1 MIALVQRMLR
11 PLATRIANIVARAVV
26 TLVDDDLKMQVLQLG
41 VLSGETRGDVE
52 RVQNYGFTSVPLE
65 GAEAV
70 VLFVSGRRDHGLAV
84 AVDDRR
90 HRLTGLEPGEV
101 AIYTDEG
108 DRVVI
113 ERGGTVRVT
122 ASTKVVVD
130 TPLVE
135 LAGNADAALLG
146 TTYRAAESTMN
157 STMSTQLSA
166 AGVALSAAGADPVLV
181 GLAPVAAT
189 ALVTAGTALS
199 AAAGAPTTF
208 ESSAATYLSTKV
220 KLS

>member
-26 TLVDDDLKMQVLQLG
+26 TLVDDSLKMQVLQLG
-41 VLSGETRGDVE
+41 VLAGETRGDVE

-70 VLFVSGRRDHGLAV
+70 VLFVGGRRDHGLAV

-101 AIYTDEG
+101 AVYTDEG

-130 TPLVE
+130 APLVE
-135 LAGNADAALLG
+135 LAGNADAVAL
-146 TTYRAAESTMN
+146 ASKVSTELTALK
-157 STMSTQLSA
+157 SAISA
-166 AGVALSAAGADPVLV
+166 APVVPGDGGAAFKASL
-181 GLAPVAAT
+181 VAA
-189 ALVTAGTALS
+189 L
-199 AAAGAPTTF
+199 AAWPASVASG
-208 ESSAATYLSTKV
+208 KV
-220 KLS
+220 RAE

>member
-1 MIALVQRMLR
+1 MMALVQRALR
-11 PLATRIANIVARAVV
+11 PLATRVANLVARAVV
-26 TLVDDDLKMQVLQLG
+26 TLVDDSLKMQVLQLG
-41 VLSGETRGDVE
+41 VLAGETRGDVE

-70 VLFVSGRRDHGLAV
+70 VLFVGGRRDHGLAV

-113 ERGGTVRVT
+113 ERGGTVRLT

-135 LAGNADAALLG
+135 LAGNADA
-146 TTYRAAESTMN
+146 
-157 STMSTQLSA
+157 
-166 AGVALSAAGADPVLV
+166 VALASKVSTEL
-181 GLAPVAAT
+181 T
-189 ALVTAGTALS
+189 ALKNAISAWVPVPGDGGAALKV
-199 AAAGAPTTF
+199 ALTTLF
-208 ESSAATYLSTKV
+208 ATWPASVASGKV
-220 KLS
+220 KAE

>member
-1 MIALVQRMLR
+1 MNAIIQRALR
-11 PLATRIANIVARAVV
+11 PLATRIANLVARAVV
-26 TLVDDDLKMQVLQLG
+26 SLVDDDERMQVLQLG
-41 VLSGETRGDVE
+41 VLAGETRGDVE

-70 VLFVSGRRDHGLAV
+70 VLFVGGRRDHGLAV

-130 TPLVE
+130 APLVE
-135 LAGNADAALLG
+135 LAGNTDAVALASKVSTELTVLKNAISAAPVVPGDGGAAFKASLVAALSVWP
-146 TTYRAAESTMN
+146 AS
-157 STMSTQLSA
+157 
-166 AGVALSAAGADPVLV
+166 VASG
-181 GLAPVAAT
+181 
-189 ALVTAGTALS
+189 
-199 AAAGAPTTF
+199 
-208 ESSAATYLSTKV
+208 KV
-220 KLS
+220 KAE

>member
-1 MIALVQRMLR
+1 MNAIIQRALR
-11 PLATRIANIVARAVV
+11 PLATRIANLVARAVV
-26 TLVDDDLKMQVLQLG
+26 SLVDDDERMQVLQLG

-65 GAEAV
+65 GSEAV
-70 VLFVSGRRDHGLAV
+70 VLFVGGRRDHGLAV

-130 TPLVE
+130 APLVE
-135 LAGNADAALLG
+135 LAGNADA
-146 TTYRAAESTMN
+146 
-157 STMSTQLSA
+157 
-166 AGVALSAAGADPVLV
+166 VALASKVSTEL
-181 GLAPVAAT
+181 T
-189 ALVTAGTALS
+189 ALKNAISAWVPVPGDGGAALKV
-199 AAAGAPTTF
+199 ALTTLF
-208 ESSAATYLSTKV
+208 ATWPASVASGKV
-220 KLS
+220 KAE